1 MHEREFDDLL
11 KRLEEE
17 EDGNL
22 SRRDLLKRG
31 GVLGAALAGLSFA
44 GSAAAR
50 SFGSAPPSNGA
61 TYSFSE
67 LVSEAKDE
75 GKLNTI
81 ALPPDWANYG
91 VMMSTFQKKYGIK
104 ITNASPN
111 ASSADELQAVKSL
124 KGQSRAPDVLDI
136 SPSIA
141 AQGVKEQLFAPY
153 KTRLWGTVPA
163 FMKQPQGLWTGDY
176 WGVISFGANR
186 KVVQN
191 QPRSWAD
198 LLKPEYKGQVALNGD
213 PRTSGSAFAGVFS
226 AALANG
232 GSLDNIQPGIDF
244 YAKLK
249 DAGNFILVD
258 ATPATVASGQT
269 PVTID
274 WDYLQ
279 IAYGKEFSKDIN
291 WTVSVPAKGVFG
303 NFYCQAI
310 NKEAPNPYAA
320 RLWEEFLYSNQGQL
334 IWLAGYSHPA
344 RYADLA
350 RKGLVPAA
358 LKSKLPPAAAYAH
371 VGFPNPT
378 QTAKAEAIIN
388 EQWGPKVAGS

>member
-1 MHEREFDDLL
+1 MHDRQFDDLL
-11 KRLEEE
+11 RRLEEE

-31 GVLGAALAGLSFA
+31 GALGLGLAALGLAGP
-44 GSAAAR
+44 AAAR
-50 SFGSAPPSNGA
+50 TLGGSPPATGLSISFK
-61 TYSFSE
+61 E
-67 LVSEAKDE
+67 LVTQAKDE

-111 ASSADELQAVKSL
+111 AASADEIQAVKSL

-136 SPSIA
+136 SPPIA
-141 AQGVKEQLFAPY
+141 AQGVKEGLFSPY
-153 KTRLWGTVPA
+153 KVRLWNTVPA
-163 FMKQPQGLWTGDY
+163 LMKHPQGLWTGDY

-213 PRTSGSAFAGVFS
+213 PRTSGSAFAGVYS

-279 IAYGKEFSKDIN
+279 IAYGKEFAKDIN
-291 WTVSVPAKGVFG
+291 WTVSVPVKGVFG
-303 NFYCQAI
+303 NYYCQAI

-334 IWLAGYSHPA
+334 IFLAGYSHPA
-344 RYADLA
+344 RYTDLA
-350 RKGLVPAA
+350 RKKLVPAA
-358 LKSKLPPAAAYAH
+358 LKAKLPPAAAYAH
-371 VGFPNPT
+371 VKFPNPA
-378 QTAKAEAIIN
+378 QTDKATAIVN